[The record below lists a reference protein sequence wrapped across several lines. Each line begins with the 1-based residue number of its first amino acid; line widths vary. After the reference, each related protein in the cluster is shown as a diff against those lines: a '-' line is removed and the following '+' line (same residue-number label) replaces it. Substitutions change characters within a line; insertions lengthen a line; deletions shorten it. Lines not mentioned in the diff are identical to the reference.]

1 MPPTPPS
8 DPLFELVR
16 PDRLT
21 TVVDVGA
28 SPIDGAPP
36 YARMLAQGL
45 CRVIGFEPQED
56 ALAALVAAR
65 SERET
70 YLPYV
75 VGDGRPGT
83 LSICY
88 APGMTS
94 LLRPDPRMLRQ
105 FPGFTEFGRVVREVP
120 VETRRLDDIAE
131 IDALDFLKI
140 DVQGSEL
147 AVFRGGRERLRSAVA
162 VQTEVSFIRLYEGQP
177 HVGEIDV
184 ELRSLGFVPHAFAAI
199 KQWMIAP
206 LATDDPYGS
215 MHQLL
220 ESDMIYV
227 RDFTQPDAMSDEQLQ
242 HLALVAHHCFGSF
255 DLATR
260 CIDQLARR
268 GVIDGDA
275 AHRYV
280 AWIPGAR
287 LRMT

>member
-1 MPPTPPS
+1 MPPTPPY

-36 YARMLAQGL
+36 YARMLAHGL

-94 LLRPDPRMLRQ
+94 LLRPDPRMLRLQ
-105 FPGFTEFGRVVREVP
+105 AEEVEILGRRGAVGHPDVP
-120 VETRRLDDIAE
+120 L
-131 IDALDFLKI
+131 
-140 DVQGSEL
+140 
-147 AVFRGGRERLRSAVA
+147 GG
-162 VQTEVSFIRLYEGQP
+162 
-177 HVGEIDV
+177 
-184 ELRSLGFVPHAFAAI
+184 
-199 KQWMIAP
+199 K
-206 LATDDPYGS
+206 
-215 MHQLL
+215 
-220 ESDMIYV
+220 
-227 RDFTQPDAMSDEQLQ
+227 LQ
-242 HLALVAHHCFGSF
+242 EPLVA
-255 DLATR
+255 
-260 CIDQLARR
+260 
-268 GVIDGDA
+268 
-275 AHRYV
+275 
-280 AWIPGAR
+280 
-287 LRMT
+287 